1 MSEAPSITAL
11 SRTVLVVEDNAVYR
25 QVVCAALQK
34 RFPQWEI
41 LSADSL
47 AAAGE
52 IIGSRRLDVAVTDLS
67 LPDGSGVDLLPLL
80 ADDLAHGLK
89 LVALTNDSSRDVLPG
104 LKLRGYHGF
113 VAKEHGIRVLCD
125 GVEAVL
131 RGQPFE
137 STASAA

>member
-1 MSEAPSITAL
+1 MSDAPSNAAT
-11 SRTVLVVEDNAVYR
+11 SRTVLVVEDNDVYR

-41 LSADSL
+41 LPASSL

-80 ADDLAHGLK
+80 TQDLEKGLK
-89 LVALTNDSSRDVLPG
+89 LMALTNDSSRDVLPG

-113 VAKEHGIRVLCD
+113 VAKEHGIRALCD

-131 RGQPFE
+131 AGREFVSQPP
-137 STASAA
+137 AG

>member
-1 MSEAPSITAL
+1 MSDAPSSAAP
-11 SRTVLVVEDNAVYR
+11 SRTVLVVEDNDVYR
-25 QVVCAALQK
+25 QVVCAALRK

-41 LSADSL
+41 LAAGSL

-80 ADDLAHGLK
+80 AADLDQGLK
-89 LVALTNDSSRDVLPG
+89 LVALTNDSSLDVLPA

-113 VAKEHGIRVLCD
+113 VAKEHGIKVLCD
-125 GVEAVL
+125 GVETVL